1 MREVVDISVVLVPV
15 LEEGDNRVDKEEEHE
30 TEDEDLLET
39 DMEVRGGDDQWRFRI
54 VLYFIS
60 IIWNTRV
67 MHTTRT
73 K

>member
-39 DMEVRGGDDQWRFRI
+39 DMEV
-54 VLYFIS
+54 
-60 IIWNTRV
+60 
-67 MHTTRT
+67 
-73 K
+73 